1 MELNKTEDKA
11 KRLEMRV
18 ERYKSM
24 QILDN
29 GHMVKIADPYSNG
42 NQIMLVMLLN
52 YASVIMLV
60 IYLNALH
67 LAPYHLV

>member
-1 MELNKTEDKA
+1 MELNKTEMKGHA

-29 GHMVKIADPYSNG
+29 GQIVKTADPYSNG
-42 NQIMLVMLLN
+42 N
-52 YASVIMLV
+52 
-60 IYLNALH
+60 
-67 LAPYHLV
+67 

>member
-1 MELNKTEDKA
+1 
-11 KRLEMRV
+11 MRV

-29 GHMVKIADPYSNG
+29 GHIVKTADPYSNG
-42 NQIMLVMLLN
+42 NH
-52 YASVIMLV
+52 IMLV

-67 LAPYHLV
+67 LAPYHLA